1 MKRKLHTIY
10 WMLITLLA
18 LTSAAPDLT
27 SIHAQQSNRAGLV
40 VRFGDGSLTTR
51 CVEFSGATI
60 SGYDLLT
67 RSGLDIVAAFDSGQG
82 TAICSIEGTGC
93 PAQSCLTCDMPN
105 YWSYWHLK
113 DGAWVYSQAGAS
125 GYTVRDGDVE
135 GWSWGSGGSPPVV
148 PFDQI
153 CATFAT
159 DTPPPPTDTPVSEA
173 TPTHTPV
180 PPTETPVPPT
190 ATPAP
195 SGPTVT
201 FPPPTPVVW
210 FRLDENP
217 ISAGACTTVRWDTTH
232 VQEVYLDGQSVVA
245 NGSLEVCP
253 TASQEYRLRVVSE
266 AGEQDHTLVLG
277 VTGAAPPTSTPVPAV
292 LEPTPSIGASPPTS
306 TPILQP
312 TVAASPTT
320 SSSSPPPT
328 PAPSP
333 TPQPVAAAI
342 PTQPHAPSPASTSTP
357 LPTATTLPPVD
368 NQSITIAKPAT
379 SNSIIGY
386 TIFGVIV
393 IGLVKL
399 LIRGTR
405 RRR

>member
-1 MKRKLHTIY
+1 
-10 WMLITLLA
+10 
-18 LTSAAPDLT
+18 
-27 SIHAQQSNRAGLV
+27 

-82 TAICSIEGTGC
+82 AAICSIEGTGC
-93 PAQSCLTCDMPN
+93 PAESCLTCDMPN
-105 YWSYWHLK
+105 YWSYWHLQ

-135 GWSWGSGGSPPVV
+135 GWRWGSGGSPPVV

-159 DTPPPPTDTPVSEA
+159 DTPLPPTDTPLP
-173 TPTHTPV
+173 PTDTPV

-201 FPPPTPVVW
+201 SPPPTPVVW

-217 ISAGACTTVRWDTTH
+217 VPAGACTTVRWDTTRA
-232 VQEVYLDGQSVVA
+232 QKVYLDGESVVV

-253 TASQEYRLRVVSE
+253 TASQEYHLWVVSE

-277 VTGAAPPTSTPVPAV
+277 VTGTAPPTHTPEPVVPGATRSTVA
-292 LEPTPSIGASPPTS
+292 PSPTS
-306 TPILQP
+306 TPIPQP
-312 TVAASPTT
+312 TVAASPTM
-320 SSSSPPPT
+320 SSSSPSPT
-328 PAPSP
+328 HSPSP
-333 TPQPVAAAI
+333 TPQPVAAVL

-357 LPTATTLPPVD
+357 LPTATTLPSAD
-368 NQSITIAKPAT
+368 NQPTTVAKPAP

-405 RRR
+405 RRG